1 MYTNV
6 NLEAALG
13 VLGFLGTGFCLFVAA
28 LVLLHALKTRRR
40 ERARRVLAASVA
52 GVAAYAF
59 LVVAF
64 SLSSSEHVLARGEEK
79 YFCEIDCHLAYSVLH
94 VRQTKTLGEGAQQAT
109 ANGMFHVVTLKTRFD
124 EQTVSP
130 RRGTQPLTP
139 NSRVARVFA
148 GDGRRFEV
156 SSEGQRALEQSPEG
170 AGKPL
175 ATPLRPGEAYTTELV
190 FDLPPDVKN
199 PRLLINAGEVVTH
212 FIIGHENSF
221 LHKKTGFQ
229 I

>member
-13 VLGFLGTGFCLFVAA
+13 VLGFLGTGFCLFVAG
-28 LVLLHALKTRRR
+28 LIILHALKTKRR
-40 ERARRVLAASVA
+40 ERAKRILAMSVA
-52 GVAAYAF
+52 GAALYAV

-64 SLSSSEHVLARGEEK
+64 SLSSSEQVLARGEEK

-94 VRQTKTLGEGAQQAT
+94 VRQTKTLGAGAQQVT

-124 EQTVSP
+124 EQTTSP
-130 RRGTQPLTP
+130 RRANQPLTP

-148 GDGRRFEV
+148 EDGRRFEP
-156 SSEGQRALEQSPEG
+156 SLEGQRALEQSPDG

-175 ATPLRPGEAYTTELV
+175 TTPLRPGEAYTTELV

-199 PRLLINAGEVVTH
+199 PRLLINEGEIVTH